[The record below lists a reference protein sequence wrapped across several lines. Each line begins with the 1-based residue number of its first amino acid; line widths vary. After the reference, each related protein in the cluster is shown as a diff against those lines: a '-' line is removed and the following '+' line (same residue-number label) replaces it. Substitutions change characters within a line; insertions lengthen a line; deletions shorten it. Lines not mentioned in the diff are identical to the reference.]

1 MGTKEKDAENRTTPD
16 GPAEGNWIA
25 DLEGSPR
32 IARGTI
38 DLDPVFN
45 DEVDPLHTSREPP
58 GSTAYNELQLAAIP
72 DAAFV
77 VDQDARVE
85 DVNASA
91 ELLIGYERTQI
102 IGRRIDSVI
111 TNLGLAVCSGEHPGA
126 ERDHARYVPA
136 SNGAAARHRSG
147 RAIPVGVLLCPHE
160 HGLVLAIVRPRDGE
174 RNGLRDED
182 IAEIVHDL
190 KSPLS
195 TISLE
200 SELLEDRIEELD
212 PATRSAA
219 ANRIALN
226 VRFLDRLIHDLL
238 DFCAIDGGRF
248 VLHRRPTELH
258 WLIEHVIDRVVATR
272 DRDRVFFGSVERI
285 VTNVDELRIER
296 VISNLVQNALK
307 YTPSSSSVM
316 VTLDCRPPYACIGV
330 IDAGPGVGPSEQATI
345 FDKYTRGHGAPARD
359 GNGLGLY
366 VSKHIVEAHGGR
378 IGVHSVHDRGSRFFF
393 ELPLS

>member
-1 MGTKEKDAENRTTPD
+1 MRTKEKDGENPTTPD
-16 GPAEGNWIA
+16 VPGEGNWIA
-25 DLEGSPR
+25 DAAGTPR
-32 IARGTI
+32 LARGTI
-38 DLDPVFN
+38 DLDPVSI
-45 DEVDPLHTSREPP
+45 DALDPLATSRDPP
-58 GSTAYNELQLAAIP
+58 SPTAYHELQLAAIP
-72 DAAFV
+72 DAAFL
-77 VDQDARVE
+77 VDEDARIE

-91 ELLIGYERTQI
+91 ELLIGYERAQI
-102 IGRRIDSVI
+102 IGRGIHTVI
-111 TNLGLAVCSGEHPGA
+111 ANLDLVLRSGEHPGA
-126 ERDHARYVPA
+126 DRDHARYVPA

-147 RAIPVGVLLCPHE
+147 RAIPVGVLLCPHQ
-160 HGLVLAIVRPRDGE
+160 HRFVLAIVRPRDGE

-182 IAEIVHDL
+182 IAEIVHDF

-212 PATRSAA
+212 PSARCAA

-226 VRFLDRLIHDLL
+226 VRFLDRLIHDML

-272 DRDRVFFGSVERI
+272 DRHRVFFGSLERI
-285 VTNVDELRIER
+285 VTDVDELRIER

-307 YTPSSSSVM
+307 YTPSSSSII
-316 VTLDCRPPYACIGV
+316 VTLDCRPPYACIAV
-330 IDAGPGVGPSEQATI
+330 IDAGPGVGASEQAAI
-345 FDKYTRGHGAPARD
+345 FDKYMRGHGARARD

-378 IGVHSVHDRGSRFFF
+378 IGVHSVGNRGSRFFF
-393 ELPLS
+393 DLPLS